1 MRRLKNAII
10 PMLLLA
16 ELIWGLC
23 PSMLAVRTAH
33 ADQTDAGTTSS
44 DMEKGDVPTTRRVG

>member
-10 PMLLLA
+10 PMLLLIG
-16 ELIWGLC
+16 LMWGLC

-33 ADQTDAGTTSS
+33 ADQADTGSETV
-44 DMEKGDVPTTRRVG
+44 DMEKSDVP

>member
-16 ELIWGLC
+16 GLIWGLC

-44 DMEKGDVPTTRRVG
+44 DMEKGDVP